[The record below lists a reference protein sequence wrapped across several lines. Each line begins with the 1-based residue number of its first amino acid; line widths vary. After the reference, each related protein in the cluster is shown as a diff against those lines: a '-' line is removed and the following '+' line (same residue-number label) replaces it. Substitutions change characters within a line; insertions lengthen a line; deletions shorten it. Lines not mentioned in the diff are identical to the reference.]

1 MPKKNKDETTA
12 QQNGVEEGMM
22 MPDGPGVARMD
33 VENNGDKT
41 IVIETIHYQTLVNQ
55 FIQLAKK
62 NIMTNESVS

>member
-1 MPKKNKDETTA
+1 MECHENTILFVPNEWM
-12 QQNGVEEGMM
+12 VY
-22 MPDGPGVARMD
+22 
-33 VENNGDKT
+33 VENNEDKT